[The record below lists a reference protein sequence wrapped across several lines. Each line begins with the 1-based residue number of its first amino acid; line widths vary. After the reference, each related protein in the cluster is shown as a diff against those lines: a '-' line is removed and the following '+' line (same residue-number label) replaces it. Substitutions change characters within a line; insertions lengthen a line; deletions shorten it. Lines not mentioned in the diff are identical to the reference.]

1 MASFCSKVIRPN
13 PLISIVSVFLF
24 AMLLVFPGCGS
35 HKNYE
40 TDPELTGYSES
51 GKASYYS
58 MKYQFRK
65 TASGERFN
73 NYAMTAAH
81 KTLPFGTDVL
91 VKNLD
96 NDKKVTVTINDRG
109 PFVEGRIIDLSR
121 AAFAKIA
128 SIDQGVTE
136 VKIKVV
142 N

>member
-1 MASFCSKVIRPN
+1 MVSVCSKVIRPYS
-13 PLISIVSVFLF
+13 LISIVSVFLF
-24 AMLLVFPGCGS
+24 AMLLVLSGCGS
-35 HKNYE
+35 HKNYKPH
-40 TDPELTGYSES
+40 PELTGYSES

-81 KTLPFGTDVL
+81 ETLPFGTDVL
-91 VKNLD
+91 VTNLG
-96 NDKKVTVTINDRG
+96 NGKTATVTINDRG

-121 AAFAKIA
+121 AAFSKIA
-128 SIDQGVTE
+128 SIDQGVAE
-136 VKIKVV
+136 VEIKVV